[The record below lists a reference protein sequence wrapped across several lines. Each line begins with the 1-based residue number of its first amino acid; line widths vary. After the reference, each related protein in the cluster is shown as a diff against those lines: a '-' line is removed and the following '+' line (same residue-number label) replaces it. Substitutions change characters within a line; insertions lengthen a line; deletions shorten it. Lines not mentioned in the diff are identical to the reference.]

1 MRITQ
6 KEYNQLIRQGMRPII
21 NGITQPMTPRSNKI
35 EGVYDSKLERD
46 YAQHLKL
53 MEHDGTIRSWLH
65 HPMRLRL
72 ADGTYY
78 TPDFL
83 VVMPN
88 GGVELHETK
97 GFMREA
103 SRVRLNVAADKFR
116 CFTFRLVKRDR
127 LGWQVTRV
135 P

>member
-6 KEYNQLIRQGMRPII
+6 REYNQLIRQGMRPII
-21 NGITQPMTPRSNKI
+21 NGITQPMTPRTQKI

-46 YAQHLKL
+46 YAQHLRL
-53 MEHDGTIRSWLH
+53 MEHDGTIRSWMY

-83 VVMPN
+83 VVMPD
-88 GGVELHETK
+88 GGVEMHETK
-97 GFMREA
+97 GHMREA
-103 SRVRLNVAADKFR
+103 ARVRLNVAAEKFR
-116 CFTFRLVKRDR
+116 FFVFRLVKRDR
-127 LGWQVTRV
+127 SGWLVNRV
-135 P
+135 